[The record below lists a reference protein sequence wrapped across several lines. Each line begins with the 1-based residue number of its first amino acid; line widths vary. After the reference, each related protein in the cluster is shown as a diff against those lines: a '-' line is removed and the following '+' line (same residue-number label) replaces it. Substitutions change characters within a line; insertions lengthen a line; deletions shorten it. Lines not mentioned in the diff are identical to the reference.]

1 VDLLADRL
9 IEAVRAPVELDDER
23 QIFSVTASIGLA
35 LGQYSSAD
43 ELLRDADLALYAA
56 KAEGKDRYVLFDA
69 GLYADAEGRVE
80 LELDLAGA
88 LREGQLFVLY
98 QPIFDLRGRQVIG
111 AEALVRWRHPE
122 RGVVGPDVF
131 IPLAEEIG
139 LIVPIG
145 RWVLEQACRQAAAWS
160 AQGHPLAV
168 SVNVSA
174 HQLGRRSFADDVR
187 RALADCGLDP
197 SLLTLEI
204 TETTLMRDVTGASD
218 RLREIRQLGVQIAI
232 DDFGTGYAS
241 LSNLQR
247 MPVDVLKVDRSFVA
261 ALSEGGRGR
270 ELLEAILGVGQALS
284 LVVVA
289 EGIEL
294 RSQMLTLEEMGCEM
308 AQGFLMGRPTSP
320 EEIEGILAAN
330 GGSRAADP
338 RTV

>member
-1 VDLLADRL
+1 
-9 IEAVRAPVELDDER
+9 
-23 QIFSVTASIGLA
+23 VTASIGLA
-35 LGQYSSAD
+35 LGQYSSPD

-56 KAEGKDRYVLFDA
+56 KGEGKDRYVLFDA

-80 LELDLAGA
+80 LELDLSSA
-88 LREGQLFVLY
+88 LREEQLFVLY
-98 QPIFDLRGRQVIG
+98 QPIFDLRGRRVIG
-111 AEALVRWRHPE
+111 VEALLRWRHPQ

-131 IPLAEEIG
+131 IPLAEETG

-145 RWVLEQACRQAAAWS
+145 RWVLEQACRPPAAWS
-160 AQGHPLAV
+160 AQGQPLAV

-187 RALADCGLDP
+187 RTLRDCELDP

-218 RLREIRQLGVQIAI
+218 RLREIRELGVQIAI

-247 MPVDVLKVDRSFVA
+247 MPVDVLKVDRSFIA
-261 ALSEGGRGR
+261 ALGDGGRGR

-294 RSQMLTLEEMGCEM
+294 RSQMVTLEEMGCEM
-308 AQGFLMGRPTSP
+308 AQGFLMGRPSSP
-320 EEIEGILAAN
+320 EQIEGILAAP
-330 GGSRAADP
+330 GGDLEVDSSA
-338 RTV
+338 V

>member
-1 VDLLADRL
+1 
-9 IEAVRAPVELDDER
+9 VRAPVELDDGR
-23 QIFSVTASIGLA
+23 QIFSVTASMGLA
-35 LGQYSSAD
+35 LGQYSSPD

-88 LREGQLFVLY
+88 LREEQLFMLY
-98 QPIFDLRGRQVIG
+98 QPIFDLRGRRVIG
-111 AEALVRWRHPE
+111 VEALLRWRHPE

-131 IPLAEEIG
+131 IPLAEETG

-187 RALADCGLDP
+187 RTLDDCGLDP

-218 RLREIRQLGVQIAI
+218 RLREIRQLGVHIAI

-247 MPVDVLKVDRSFVA
+247 MPVDVLKVDRSFIA
-261 ALSEGGRGR
+261 ALGDGGRGR

-294 RSQMLTLEEMGCEM
+294 QSQMLTLEEMGCEM

-320 EEIEGILAAN
+320 EEIEGILATP
-330 GGSRAADP
+330 GGGREADP
-338 RTV
+338 RAV